1 MLGHAHISGSSGI
14 CQPANKCLQS
24 FTYTRSCSFMSCTL
38 MKYHK
43 RRQIRIKHCTHAV
56 HPTTS
61 EQVWM
66 RERGRV
72 RARPH
77 EGEATNSRC
86 VACTQRVNFP
96 VESGSTSN
104 INIATPTRILLL
116 PPLLPLLLLF
126 IFSAPVTRAFVRPT
140 HYENQRTLAAMLCAY
155 E

>member
-1 MLGHAHISGSSGI
+1 MSSIVHIYAFVLVHVLHFDEIPQEAPNSYKTLHA
-14 CQPANKCLQS
+14 C
-24 FTYTRSCSFMSCTL
+24 CTSDD
-38 MKYHK
+38 K
-43 RRQIRIKHCTHAV
+43 RASV
-56 HPTTS
+56 D
-61 EQVWM
+61 E